1 MTLKKVMKKIMKMMM
16 NFRMNIK
23 VFLYFID
30 SFENDDNY

>member
-30 SFENDDNY
+30 SFENDDS